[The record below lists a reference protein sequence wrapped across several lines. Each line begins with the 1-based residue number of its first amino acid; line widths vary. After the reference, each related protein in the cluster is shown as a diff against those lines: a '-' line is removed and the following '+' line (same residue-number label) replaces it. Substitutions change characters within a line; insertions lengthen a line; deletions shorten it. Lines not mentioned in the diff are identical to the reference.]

1 MQLITIVLG
10 FVSLIGG
17 AQLPWMFTG
26 SAGYL
31 VGVWLADVLG
41 FNQNE
46 WQVLTVASAVGL
58 SAIFVTYYLRR
69 LVIVITGFLAGG
81 YISTTLPAIMG
92 WKTVLEDWQGV
103 LLVGTA
109 CAVILILWYK
119 LALVL
124 VTSLAGATLVV
135 QHLSLAMVSKEALFV
150 VLIVI
155 GLTAQY
161 VMLQYAAQPE
171 EE

>member
-1 MQLITIVLG
+1 MQLITVVLG

-31 VGVWLADVLG
+31 AGIWLADVIG
-41 FNQNE
+41 FNQSE
-46 WQVLTVASAVGL
+46 WQVLAIASAVGL
-58 SAIFVTYYLRR
+58 SAILITYYLRR
-69 LVIVITGFLAGG
+69 LVVIITGFAAGG
-81 YISTTLPAIMG
+81 YISSTLPAVMG
-92 WKTVLEDWQGV
+92 WKTVLEDWQAI

-109 CAVILILWYK
+109 CAVILFLWYK
-119 LALVL
+119 LALIL
-124 VTSLAGATLVV
+124 VTTLAGATVVV

-150 VLIVI
+150 VLVVV

-161 VMLQYAAQPE
+161 VMLQYAPPTE
-171 EE
+171 DE

>member
-1 MQLITIVLG
+1 MQLITVVLG

-31 VGVWLADVLG
+31 VGIWLADIIG

-46 WQVLTVASAVGL
+46 WQVLAIASAVGL
-58 SAIFVTYYLRR
+58 SVILITYYLRR
-69 LVIVITGFLAGG
+69 LVIIIAGFSAGG

-92 WKTVLEDWQGV
+92 WKTVLEDWQAI

-109 CAVILILWYK
+109 CAVILFLWFK

-124 VTSLAGATLVV
+124 VTTLAGATIVV
-135 QHLSLAMVSKEALFV
+135 QHLNLTMVSKEAMFV
-150 VLIVI
+150 VLVVV

-161 VMLQYAAQPE
+161 VMLQYATPSE
-171 EE
+171 DI

>member
-1 MQLITIVLG
+1 MQLITVVLG
-10 FVSLIGG
+10 FVSLIIG
-17 AQLPWMFTG
+17 AQLSWMFTG
-26 SAGYL
+26 GAGYL
-31 VGVWLADVLG
+31 VGIWLAEVLK
-41 FNQNE
+41 FNQSD
-46 WQVLTVASAVGL
+46 WQALTVASAVGL
-58 SAIFVTYYLRR
+58 SAIFLTYYLKR

-92 WKTVLEDWQGV
+92 WKSVLEDWQAV

-124 VTSLAGATLVV
+124 VTTLAGATVVV
-135 QHLSLAMVSKEALFV
+135 QHLNLAMVSKEALFV

-161 VMLQYAAQPE
+161 VMLEYAAQPE
-171 EE
+171 ED